1 MRSVLV
7 SVGLAAVL
15 GLAGCGGGGDDEEA
29 APTTTSAPAP
39 ATTAAIGNDQA
50 ATPFCRLAR
59 TYTEKY
65 SSILTVAND
74 PARLRAATTDAEAAI
89 RQAQATAPA
98 EIKSDVTLVASTAS
112 QILTSLQRNNFDLSR
127 TPEALTRLQDP
138 GFQTALANV
147 NRYGRA
153 HCGLA

>member
-50 ATPFCRLAR
+50 GTPFCRLAR

-74 PARLRAATTDAEAAI
+74 PARLRTATTDAEAAI

-98 EIKSDVTLVASTAS
+98 EIKSDVSLVASTAS
-112 QILTSLQRNNFDLSR
+112 QILASLQRNNFDLSR
-127 TPEALTRLQDP
+127 TPEALTRLQEP